1 MNETDKLDL
10 LVERILQ
17 ESFMQQD
24 GTEEGCCPLLK
35 TCWILKSLLLFYDLA
50 VKAVNSVNNV
60 TCKIIQETMGC
71 TMIRELSKMKY
82 GEVDPTLKRR
92 MIEAFDE
99 LENEFLDC
107 KKD

>member
-1 MNETDKLDL
+1 MKEPDKADL
-10 LVERILQ
+10 LVARILQ
-17 ESFMQQD
+17 YSFMQQD
-24 GTEEGCCPLLK
+24 GTEEGYCPLLK
-35 TCWILKSLLLFYDLA
+35 TCWMLKSLLLFYDLA
-50 VKAVNSVNNV
+50 VKAVNSSNNI
-60 TCKIIQETMGC
+60 TCKIIQEMMEC